1 MGGDGGTIATGRKY
15 LRGAKLTEA
24 DEVKN
29 VKANQLLR
37 TRFCSYS
44 NDKLEEPIVCDELGN
59 LFNKEAILNALINK
73 SMTIQFAHIR
83 SLKDV
88 KTLKLCKNLN
98 YSILDEKESELPALF
113 SCPITKMEFNGNH
126 PFVAIWS
133 TGYVLSEK
141 ALREVG
147 FESLQ
152 SEYGPF
158 KSTDVIKLIPLE
170 SELPLQIEEMIARRQ
185 RRSIEKAEKHASTS
199 ASDSTQL
206 NEKTAGKRK
215 SKKEQDDGNDIRHKK
230 ALTEV
235 DSGTSKISST
245 KSISYSNELVK
256 SVTNVVNDQQN
267 SSRVYKSLF
276 HKDKE
281 KDKHD
286 RDLFM
291 SVAGIRYTVN

>member
-24 DEVKN
+24 DEVKS

-73 SMTIQFAHIR
+73 SITIQFAHIR

-88 KTLKLCKNLN
+88 KTLNLCKNLN

-158 KSTDVIKLIPLE
+158 KSTDVIKLIPIE
-170 SELPLQIEEMIARRQ
+170 SEIPLQLEEMIARRH
-185 RRSIEKAEKHASTS
+185 RRSIEKAEKHASSS

-206 NEKTAGKRK
+206 NEKTVGKRK
-215 SKKEQDDGNDIRHKK
+215 SKKEQDDGNGTRHKK

-235 DSGTSKISST
+235 DSGACKVSST
-245 KSISYSNELVK
+245 KSISFSNELVK

-267 SSRVYKSLF
+267 SSKVYKSLF

>member
-59 LFNKEAILNALINK
+59 LFNKEAILNALVNK

-83 SLKDV
+83 SLKDI

-98 YSILDEKESELPALF
+98 YSILDEKESELPAFF

-152 SEYGPF
+152 IEYGPY

-185 RRSIEKAEKHASTS
+185 RRSIEKSEKHASES
-199 ASDSTQL
+199 I
-206 NEKTAGKRK
+206 EKTGKRK
-215 SKKEQDDGNDIRHKK
+215 SKKEQDDGNDNRHKK
-230 ALTEV
+230 ALIDGDGSSLKV
-235 DSGTSKISST
+235 KST

-256 SVTNVVNDQQN
+256 SVATVVNDQQN
-267 SSRVYKSLF
+267 TSRVYKSLF